1 VRYAWIDGAR
11 DIYPLQVLC
20 RVLSVSRS
28 GFADWKSCDGPTQ
41 WLSEEQLLAL
51 IRSIHV
57 EVKGSYGSPRMLEEL
72 KARGFPASKSRV
84 RRLMQAHGIRGR
96 HKRRYKATTNSKHK
110 LPVAEN
116 VLARQFDVASPDK
129 VWTVDITYI
138 PTGEG
143 WLYLAVVMD
152 LYSRMIV
159 GWAMDERMT
168 RKLAMDA
175 LRMAKF
181 RRKPAPGLL
190 HHSDR
195 GAQYCSGDYQALL
208 AEYGMRCSMSRKG
221 SCWDNAPMESFFNSL
236 KNERVFHERYDTRD
250 AARIDLFEYI
260 EGFYNRRRRHSSIGY
275 RTPLQQYEA
284 WFAKEKL
291 AA

>member
-1 VRYAWIDGAR
+1 MSD
-11 DIYPLQVLC
+11 D
-20 RVLSVSRS
+20 
-28 GFADWKSCDGPTQ
+28 
-41 WLSEEQLLAL
+41 QLLAL

-84 RRLMQAHGIRGR
+84 RRLMQTYGIRGR

-116 VLARQFDVASPDK
+116 VLARQFDVASPDQ

-159 GWAMDERMT
+159 GWAMDGRMT
-168 RKLAMDA
+168 RELAIDA

-181 RRKPAPGLL
+181 HRHPAPGLL

-195 GAQYCSGDYQALL
+195 GSPILQRRLSGAVD
-208 AEYGMRCSMSRKG
+208 
-221 SCWDNAPMESFFNSL
+221 
-236 KNERVFHERYDTRD
+236 
-250 AARIDLFEYI
+250 
-260 EGFYNRRRRHSSIGY
+260 
-275 RTPLQQYEA
+275 
-284 WFAKEKL
+284 
-291 AA
+291 